1 MNPISV
7 VGSINIDLV
16 LSVPHFPE
24 SGETVAGGDLQIF
37 PGGKGANQAVAAAR
51 LGADVTMIG
60 RVGDDDFGHQ
70 CLDTLSNEG
79 VDTSGVLIDSETPT
93 GIAQILLDPD
103 GHNQIALSPGANFKV
118 DAEQIRNHLPEG
130 PGLVGGVFEVPTLA
144 IDIAFQIAAN
154 SKSTSVLNAAPP
166 LHIPA
171 SLLANT
177 NILVVNE
184 MEATTHS
191 GIEVK
196 GVDTAI
202 EAAKRL
208 CESGQLSTIVTLGDK
223 GAIISDGNTQE
234 HHPAFKVRVTD
245 TTAAGDTFC
254 GALMVAITEGMN
266 TTESLRFASA
276 AGALAATKMGAQ
288 TSLPNRSEVDEF
300 LSTSEQ
306 S

>member
-1 MNPISV
+1 MTITHQTVRKLEEDWRPMNPISV

-51 LGADVTMIG
+51 LGSDVTMIG
-60 RVGDDDFGHQ
+60 RVGDDHFGHQ
-70 CLDTLSNEG
+70 CLETLSNEG
-79 VDTSGVLIDSETPT
+79 VDTSGVLIDKETPT

-118 DAEQIRNHLPEG
+118 DADQVKTHLPKG
-130 PGLVGGVFEVPTLA
+130 PGIVGGVFEVPTVA
-144 IDIAFQIAAN
+144 IDIAFQVSAD
-154 SKSTSVLNAAPP
+154 SKSGSVLNAAPP

-184 MEATTHS
+184 VEATIHS

-196 GVDTAI
+196 DIDTAI
-202 EAAKRL
+202 EAAKHL
-208 CESGQLSTIVTLGDK
+208 CKSGQLSTIVTLGDK
-223 GAIISDGNTQE
+223 GSVMSDGNTQD

-254 GALMVAITEGMN
+254 GALMVAT
-266 TTESLRFASA
+266 A
-276 AGALAATKMGAQ
+276 
-288 TSLPNRSEVDEF
+288 
-300 LSTSEQ
+300 
-306 S
+306 